1 MKRYRIE
8 VFDRNL
14 SFRLFSEI
22 EEPDIYLDA
31 LVQTESTVVCPGK
44 AECSRGDYI
53 QVKIDGK
60 VYYQGIVADSQFDG
74 SKTEIT
80 IQQMSALF
88 NTEVF
93 ADVTLLSSQTIEQW
107 LSNLITATFA
117 GSDTYQ
123 NLQGLNVEVQS
134 ATSGSHA
141 ASNSGA
147 YNLYDLITSFFK
159 VYGVITQISFDP
171 AADTVNVVLK
181 AVDEADVWKL
191 NLGVSDVSSY
201 DIQKSIDADAPNK
214 MIIKN
219 EANPAQSLTYYWHPT
234 DFSGSVDT
242 DGTVNR
248 VVPVI
253 TACEEVQV
261 DEGDTFANASYQA
274 AVNKMYATRYDDLIT
289 VVFKAESKLMPVGSI
304 GQLYTLIEGENEY
317 NTMLTGIHAVNM
329 AYVELTFGYVRKRL
343 TQILKLRRQS

>member
-14 SFRLFSEI
+14 SFRFFSEI

-31 LVQTESTVVCPGK
+31 LVQTNSTVICPGK
-44 AECSRGDYI
+44 AEPHRGDYI
-53 QVKIDGK
+53 QIRIDGH
-60 VYYQGIVADSQFDG
+60 VYYQGIVSDSQFDG
-74 SKTEIT
+74 SKTQIT

-93 ADVTLLSSQTIEQW
+93 ADVSLLSSQTIEQW
-107 LSNLITATFA
+107 LSDLITATFA
-117 GSDTYQ
+117 GSDSFQ
-123 NLQGLNVEVQS
+123 NLPGLNVTIES
-134 ATSGSHA
+134 STSGSHT
-141 ASNSGA
+141 ASDNGS

-159 VYGVITQISFDP
+159 VYGMITDIRFDP
-171 AADTVNVVLK
+171 TAEAVNVVLK

-191 NLGVSDVSSY
+191 KLSVSDVSSY
-201 DIQKSIDADAPNK
+201 DVQKSIDADSPNK
-214 MIIKN
+214 MVIKN
-219 EANPAQSLTYYWHPT
+219 EEDRSQSLTYYWHPT

-242 DGTVNR
+242 DGNTNR

-253 TACEEVQV
+253 TACETVQV

-289 VVFKAESKLMPVGSI
+289 VVFKAESKLMPVGQI
-304 GQLYTLIEGENEY
+304 GQLYTLIEGDNEY

-343 TQILKLRRQS
+343 TQILKIRRQS